1 MTAYTELET
10 RFRRL
15 AALQEAA
22 SILHWDSSTMMPEGA
37 GAGRAEQLATLRV
50 LAHERLTDP
59 ALGDLIDAA
68 AAEQELGP
76 WQKANLAEM
85 RRRRVHATS
94 LPAPL
99 VEALSKACS
108 ECERE
113 WRRARPGN
121 DFAGILPK
129 LERVLS
135 LVREAAAAKAERL
148 GKSAY
153 DALLDE
159 YEPGGSTADIDR
171 LFGELARFLPG
182 FIAQAIE
189 RQAARPAPIE
199 PAGPFPVEKQRAL
212 GLELMRRVG
221 FDFAHGRLDI
231 SLHPFCGGTPDDVR
245 ITTRYDEADFR
256 GALMGVLHETGHAL
270 YERGLPAEWR
280 FQPVGDARGMAM
292 HESQSLLMEM
302 QACRSR
308 EFAEFLAPLLAKS
321 FGGAGPAWEAE
332 NLYRLGIQVR
342 RSLIRVDADE
352 VTYPAHVILRYR
364 LERAMI
370 AGDLAL
376 ADLPAAWNDGM
387 KELLGIVPP
396 DDREGCL
403 QDIHWYDGAWGYF
416 PTYTM
421 GALIAAQLFDAARR
435 AHPELSDD
443 LRCGDFS
450 RLLAWLREH
459 VHGKGSSRTTAEIV
473 AEATGRPLDAAV
485 FEAHLRRRY
494 LED

>member
-1 MTAYTELET
+1 MSAYPELET

-15 AALQEAA
+15 AALGEAA
-22 SILHWDSSTMMPEGA
+22 AILHWDSATMMPEGA
-37 GAGRAEQLATLRV
+37 GEGRAEQLATLRV
-50 LAHERLTDP
+50 ASHEGLVDP
-59 ALGDLIDAA
+59 AVGELIEVAS
-68 AAEQELGP
+68 AEPGLDP
-76 WQKANLAEM
+76 WQRANLAEM
-85 RRRRVHATS
+85 RRRRLHATA
-94 LPAPL
+94 LPTRL

-108 ECERE
+108 DCERD
-113 WRRARPGN
+113 WRRARPAN

-129 LERVLS
+129 LDRVLT
-135 LVREAAAAKAERL
+135 LVREAAQAKAERL
-148 GKSAY
+148 GRAPY

-159 YEPGGSTADIDR
+159 YEPGGSTAEIDG
-171 LFGELARFLPG
+171 LFDTLAGFLPG
-182 FIAQAIE
+182 LIDAALE
-189 RQAARPAPIE
+189 RQAARSAPVE
-199 PAGPFPVEKQRAL
+199 PAGPFPVDQQRAL

-221 FDFAHGRLDI
+221 FDFAHGRLDV
-231 SLHPFCGGTPDDVR
+231 SLHPFCGGTADDVR
-245 ITTRYDEADFR
+245 ITTRYEEADFR

-270 YERGLPAEWR
+270 YERGLPARWR
-280 FQPVGDARGMAM
+280 RQPVGDARGMAM

-308 EFAEFLAPLLAKS
+308 AFADFLAPLLRAT
-321 FGGAGPAWEAE
+321 FGGGGPAWEAE
-332 NLYRLGIQVR
+332 NLYRLGTTVR

-387 KELLGIVPP
+387 NELLGIVPP
-396 DDREGCL
+396 DDRTGCL

-421 GALIAAQLFDAARR
+421 GAMIAAQLFEAAGR
-435 AHPELSDD
+435 AMPALDDD
-443 LRCGDFS
+443 LRAGDFA

-494 LED
+494 VDA